1 MQRIFPLSA
10 LALTALLASIS
21 ASASTEAAAESDI
34 KDVGP
39 VSIVQQPVTLP
50 ATWSQGPFMQIY
62 VRGYKDSNGD
72 GTGDL
77 KGVTEKLDYI
87 KSLGYTGIWLMPI
100 FVSEDQNHGYAV
112 KNYRDIEPRYGKME
126 DLKHLLD
133 EAHKRGIGVI
143 LDYVIN
149 HSADRHPIYKASI
162 DKNSP
167 WRDWYVWH
175 DGDKPE
181 GWSGLNGESWYP
193 GDSTSNWYYAVFW
206 ERMPDFNLKN
216 PKVVDFHMNNLKFW
230 LNQGV
235 DGFRFDA
242 VAYLV
247 ENKSIGWEN
256 QPENYKL
263 MKSIQDLLGQYQGP
277 KYMVCEATTDAA
289 GFAAA
294 DGCGSAFSFGLQ
306 KAILKSVRYGR
317 ADRDLQA
324 FVEKNPIGRMG
335 TFLSNHDH
343 FAGPRIFNQLEGDL
357 KAYRIATA
365 TQFLLPGIPFTYYG
379 EEIGVDM
386 STGAGNSD
394 EQMRAPMPWNTDERV
409 IDAVENKPYYMF
421 GGFTRLTPEKRRKLF
436 RPLPDNWKTANVAT
450 QEKDA
455 DSLLNFYRKLIALRK
470 SSAALTLGG
479 FQALSVQSLGETAP
493 AAKGK
498 KAKPAQW
505 QDDARVFSFIR
516 QHGDEKVLVAIN
528 YSDKEASVRVDTAG
542 KKLARLT
549 ALWPEQSVGVDSDA
563 KGLASLTIPGS
574 GFAVYRMD

>member
-1 MQRIFPLSA
+1 MQRYFKLSTLA
-10 LALTALLASIS
+10 LAAVLASS
-21 ASASTEAAAESDI
+21 PAWATTDSDI
-34 KDVGP
+34 KDIGP
-39 VSIVQQPVTLP
+39 VSVVQHKSTLP
-50 ATWSQGPFMQIY
+50 ANWAQGPFMQIY

-72 GTGDL
+72 GVGDL
-77 KGVTEKLDYI
+77 KGVAEKLDYI

-112 KNYRDIEPRYGKME
+112 KNYRDIEPRYGKMD
-126 DLKHLLD
+126 DLKLLLA

-149 HSADRHPIYKASI
+149 HSADRHPIYKASV
-162 DKNSP
+162 DPASP
-167 WRDWYVWH
+167 WRDWFVWH
-175 DGDKPE
+175 NGDKPE
-181 GWSGLNGESWYP
+181 GWSGLGGESWYP
-193 GDSTSNWYYAVFW
+193 GDSTQSWYYAVFW

-216 PKVVDFHMNNLKFW
+216 PKVVDFHMNNLKYW
-230 LNQGV
+230 LNVGV

-247 ENKSIGWEN
+247 ENGSIGWEN

-263 MKSIQDLLGQYQGP
+263 MKNIQGLLREYEAP

-324 FVEKNPIGRMG
+324 FVEKNPVARMG

-343 FAGPRIFNQLEGDL
+343 FAGPRIFNQVEGDL
-357 KAYRIATA
+357 KAYRLAAA

-394 EQMRAPMPWNTDERV
+394 EQMRAPMPWTTEERV
-409 IDAVENKPYYMF
+409 VDPADNKPYYMF
-421 GGFTRLTPEKRRKLF
+421 AGFTRLTPDKRRKLF
-436 RPLPDNWKTANVAT
+436 RPLPDNWQTANVAT
-450 QEKDA
+450 QEKDP
-455 DSLLNFYRKLIALRK
+455 DSLLNFYRNLISLRK
-470 SSAALTLGG
+470 SSQALTLGG
-479 FQALSVQSLGETAP
+479 FKALTVQSLATPEPAP
-493 AAKGK
+493 KGK

-505 QDDARVFSFIR
+505 QDDARVFSFVR
-516 QHGDEKVLVAIN
+516 EHNGEKVLVAIN
-528 YSDKEASVRVDTAG
+528 YSTTNLNVRIDTGDKQAS
-542 KKLARLT
+542 RLT
-549 ALWPEQSVGVDSDA
+549 ALWPAESAGVDANA
-563 KGLASLTIPGS
+563 KGVAELDVPASSFRVFKLN
-574 GFAVYRMD
+574 